1 MNLQHDCALNTPS
14 LLIEVAV
21 PVPLC
26 QTFTYAVSAPG
37 EHKIV
42 LGARVTVWFAN
53 RILVGVVTKID
64 VQSDLSLERI
74 QPVKEIL
81 DEEPLFSQQQLEE
94 LHWLANYYVAPIG
107 EVVSL
112 AIPAA
117 LRKGAAIPIASEVM
131 LTLPPQLDLSTA
143 IKTLKHSPKQTELLV
158 QLSHQA
164 LPKSEARRKFSDA
177 IIRSLQ
183 QKSFIETQQRKL
195 PSAIANSSEWQS
207 MSVASSVSLTS
218 EQAIAKRLMIDSLNS
233 FRAFLLDGVT
243 GSGKTEVYLEV
254 ARAVLEQGR
263 QVLMMVPE
271 INLTPQMVDRCQQR
285 LGIDI
290 GTTHSR
296 MTHPQRLQLWQKVRQ
311 NAIGMVLG
319 TRSSI
324 FLPFHDLGLIIIDEE
339 HDDSYKQNDGV
350 RYHARDFAIYMAYHR
365 SIPVILGSATPSF
378 ETLLNAKKEKY
389 QRIVL
394 TKRTNPQQLP
404 KIQLFD
410 MHQQPTDS
418 GLAIQLLEKIKQQLA
433 QGNQCMIF
441 LNRRGFATSLMCTAC
456 GYLEICDGCEQ
467 AFTVH
472 RHQQRLKCHHC
483 LLEQPIPTHCSAC
496 GAAAWVLGGIGTEQI
511 EHTLNQLLPAY
522 STVRLDADTT
532 SKKGALEHRLKAIRE
547 RQHQIIIGT
556 QMVVKGHHFP
566 HVSLVV
572 VVNADGALYSP
583 DFRSSERVAQLI
595 TQVAGRAGRGA
606 VAGEVY
612 IQTHYASH
620 QLLQDLVNNGYQHFS
635 YFALR
640 ERQHMALPPYTH
652 QAIVRAESESLNKV
666 ERLLQD
672 LVVYLQHLSDV
683 QLVGP
688 LPAHPA
694 MIQKRHRQLISVMMA
709 SRPRLNHIM
718 HQVRAFLAQHA
729 MGQQVR
735 WSLNIDPIDYN

>member
-1 MNLQHDCALNTPS
+1 MNLEHDRALNTPT
-14 LLIEVAV
+14 LLIEVAL
-21 PVPLC
+21 PVPLDHS
-26 QTFTYAVSAPG
+26 FTYAVSA
-37 EHKIV
+37 EQKQKTLV
-42 LGARVTVWFAN
+42 GARVSVRFTN
-53 RILVGVVTKID
+53 RILVGVVTQID
-64 VQSDLSLERI
+64 VQSDLSLQRI

-81 DEEPLFSQQQLEE
+81 DNEPLFTPRQLNE
-94 LHWLANYYVAPIG
+94 LHWLADYYVAPIG
-107 EVVSL
+107 EVISL
-112 AIPAA
+112 AMPAA
-117 LRKGAAIPIASEVM
+117 LRKGAAIPMASEVM
-131 LTLPPQLDLSTA
+131 LTLKPQIDVSKV
-143 IKTLKHSPKQTELLV
+143 INNLKNSPKQAELL
-158 QLSHQA
+158 LE
-164 LPKSEARRKFSDA
+164 LNDKPLRKSEAKRRFSDA
-177 IIRSLQ
+177 VIRALQ
-183 QKSFIETQQRKL
+183 QKSLIDIQQHTA
-195 PSAIANSSEWQS
+195 PSTIADSSEWQAI
-207 MSVASSVSLTS
+207 SVTSSVSLTS
-218 EQAIAKRLMIDSLNS
+218 EQAIAKRVITDSLTT
-233 FRAFLLDGVT
+233 FRSFLLDGVT

-254 ARAVLEQGR
+254 ARSVLEQGR

-311 NAIGMVLG
+311 NSIGMVLG

-350 RYHARDFAIYMAYHR
+350 RYHARDFAIYLAYQR

-378 ETLLNAKKEKY
+378 ETLLNTEKGKY
-389 QRIVL
+389 RRLVL
-394 TKRTNPQQLP
+394 TKRTNPQQVP

-418 GLAIQLLEKIKQQLA
+418 GLALGLLEKMKQQLA

-472 RHQQRLKCHHC
+472 RRQHRLKCHHC
-483 LLEQPIPTHCSAC
+483 LVEQPIPSNCSAC
-496 GAAAWVLGGIGTEQI
+496 GATAWAFGGIGTEQI
-511 EHTLNQLLPAY
+511 EHSINQLLPAY

-532 SKKGALEHRLKAIRE
+532 SKKGALEQRLNAIRE

-572 VVNADGALYSP
+572 VVNTDGALYSP

-612 IQTHYASH
+612 IQTHYAGH

-635 YFALR
+635 YFALQ
-640 ERQHMALPPYTH
+640 ERKHMQLPPYTH
-652 QAIVRAESESLNKV
+652 QAIVRAESESIVKL
-666 ERLLQD
+666 ERLLHD
-672 LVVYLQHLSDV
+672 LVAYLQPISDA

-694 MIQKRHRQLISVMMA
+694 MILKRHRQLVSVMFA
-709 SRPRLNHIM
+709 SRLQLNHIM
-718 HQVRAFLAQHA
+718 HQVRRFLSEHA
-729 MGQQVR
+729 LGHQVR
-735 WSLNIDPIDYN
+735 WSLNIDPMDYN